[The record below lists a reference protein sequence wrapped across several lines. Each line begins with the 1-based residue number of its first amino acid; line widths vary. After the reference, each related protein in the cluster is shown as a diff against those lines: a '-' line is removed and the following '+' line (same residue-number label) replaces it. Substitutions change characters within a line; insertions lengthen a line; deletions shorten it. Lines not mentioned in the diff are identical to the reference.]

1 MYIYIF
7 ITTYHVYTIYTYIYM
22 HTHLGKLYTSGFAMR
37 PAFPF
42 QDWVY
47 EILQPFLRD
56 HQGQSFTDLPELDL
70 ITTDDFYRVLQTDLR
85 GAWKTRSMAT
95 RRKMKEM
102 RQSRLKPPH
111 LINFGSQ
118 S

>member
-1 MYIYIF
+1 MYILYIYI
-7 ITTYHVYTIYTYIYM
+7 YIYT
-22 HTHLGKLYTSGFAMR
+22 HTHPGKLYTSGLLR
-37 PAFPF
+37 PALPF

-70 ITTDDFYRVLQTDLR
+70 IITDDFHKVLQTDLR

-102 RQSRLKPPH
+102 RQWRSKPPH

-118 S
+118 A